1 MLRIQSPSI
10 LVNEDFTLLMRGRN
24 RLIVKRSDNRPHSN
38 ECLLRVTFRS
48 ESPQVAQRST
58 SGPWGVVKILNRNA
72 KALAPLILFAIL
84 SGCKV
89 TKEKPVKNEPTD
101 PTPTAPVVTPA
112 PPPATTAA
120 PSPSLFGEVAI
131 ASEFDINSELI
142 SAPIPASAAPDVV
155 GAFRFICTAGQLLK
169 DDPIVYPGQ
178 AGKSHLHQFYGNT
191 AANASSTY
199 SSLRKGGQ
207 STCMSPLNRSAY
219 WMPAMLDGKGN
230 VVRPDHIQ
238 IYYKRRPQS
247 DPKCSLTSGDPK
259 AEGNCVD
266 LPNGLKFVFGYDMV
280 TNKTPTGAAYFNCK
294 GTGATAG
301 HYSTIA
307 AAVGKCVSGGQ
318 LGAVIKAPDCWDGK
332 TLDSTNHRDHMAYS
346 DYGTWGYRKCPS
358 THPYVVPG
366 FTLQAWYTI
375 APGDD
380 LKLWKLSSD
389 DMRPDL
395 PHGST
400 FHADFFMAWDP
411 TIAKM
416 WHDNCINKMLN
427 CSGGVLGNGKMMKQ
441 FAGFSWSAS
450 PRLVAAP

>member
-1 MLRIQSPSI
+1 VGVTNI
-10 LVNEDFTLLMRGRN
+10 LKTR
-24 RLIVKRSDNRPHSN
+24 
-38 ECLLRVTFRS
+38 T
-48 ESPQVAQRST
+48 
-58 SGPWGVVKILNRNA
+58 
-72 KALAPLILFAIL
+72 KALAPLILFAL
-84 SGCKV
+84 MTGCKV
-89 TKEKPVKNEPTD
+89 SKESAAQAATGVS
-101 PTPTAPVVTPA
+101 TPSGPSTAA
-112 PPPATTAA
+112 PPPPTTTPV
-120 PSPSLFGEVAI
+120 PSPSLLGEVSI

-142 SAPIPASAAPDVV
+142 PAPIPASAAPDVV

-178 AGKSHLHQFYGNT
+178 AGASHLHQFYGNT
-191 AANASSTY
+191 GAKASSTY
-199 SSLRKGGQ
+199 SSLRKSGQ

-219 WMPAMLDGKGN
+219 WMPAMMDGRGN

-238 IYYKRRPQS
+238 IYYKRRPKS

-280 TNKTPTGAAYFNCK
+280 TGKAPTGSTYFNCK
-294 GTGATAG
+294 GTGADPG
-301 HYSTIA
+301 HFATIPA
-307 AAVGKCVSGGQ
+307 TIGNCVLGGQ

-332 TLDSTNHRDHMAYS
+332 NLDSPNHRDHMAYS
-346 DYGTWGYRKCPS
+346 GYGTWGYRKCPS

-411 TIAKM
+411 TIKQM
-416 WHDNCINKMLN
+416 WHDNCINKMLS
-427 CSGGVLGNGKMMKQ
+427 CSAGDLGNGKMLKM
-441 FAGFSWSAS
+441 FAGFNWYAS
-450 PRLVAAP
+450 PRLVAAAP

>member
-1 MLRIQSPSI
+1 MGVTNI
-10 LVNEDFTLLMRGRN
+10 LKTR
-24 RLIVKRSDNRPHSN
+24 
-38 ECLLRVTFRS
+38 T
-48 ESPQVAQRST
+48 
-58 SGPWGVVKILNRNA
+58 
-72 KALAPLILFAIL
+72 KALAPLILFAL
-84 SGCKV
+84 MTGCKV
-89 TKEKPVKNEPTD
+89 SKESAAQAATGVS
-101 PTPTAPVVTPA
+101 TPSGPSTAA
-112 PPPATTAA
+112 PPPPTTTPV
-120 PSPSLFGEVAI
+120 PSPSLLGEVSI
-131 ASEFDINSELI
+131 ASEFDINSKLI
-142 SAPIPASAAPDVV
+142 PAPIPASAAPDVV

-178 AGKSHLHQFYGNT
+178 AGASHLHQFYGNT
-191 AANASSTY
+191 GAKASSTY
-199 SSLRKGGQ
+199 SSLRKSGQ

-219 WMPAMLDGKGN
+219 WMPAMMDGRGN

-238 IYYKRRPQS
+238 IYYKRRPKS

-280 TNKTPTGAAYFNCK
+280 TGKAPTGSTYFNCK
-294 GTGATAG
+294 GTGADPG
-301 HYSTIA
+301 HFATIPA
-307 AAVGKCVSGGQ
+307 TIGNCVLGGQ

-332 TLDSTNHRDHMAYS
+332 NLDSPNHRDHMAYS
-346 DYGTWGYRKCPS
+346 GYGTWGYRKCPS

-411 TIAKM
+411 TIKQM
-416 WHDNCINKMLN
+416 WHDNCINKMLS
-427 CSGGVLGNGKMMKQ
+427 CSAGDLGNGKMLKM
-441 FAGFSWSAS
+441 FAGFNWYAS
-450 PRLVAAP
+450 PRLVAAAP

>member
-1 MLRIQSPSI
+1 M
-10 LVNEDFTLLMRGRN
+10 G
-24 RLIVKRSDNRPHSN
+24 
-38 ECLLRVTFRS
+38 VT
-48 ESPQVAQRST
+48 
-58 SGPWGVVKILNRNA
+58 KILKTRT
-72 KALAPLILFAIL
+72 KALAPLILFAL
-84 SGCKV
+84 MTGCKV
-89 TKEKPVKNEPTD
+89 SKESAAQAATGVSAPSGPS
-101 PTPTAPVVTPA
+101 TAA
-112 PPPATTAA
+112 PPPPTTTPV
-120 PSPSLFGEVAI
+120 PSPSLLGEVSI

-142 SAPIPASAAPDVV
+142 PAPIPASAAPDVV

-178 AGKSHLHQFYGNT
+178 AGASHLHQFYGNT
-191 AANASSTY
+191 GAKASSTY
-199 SSLRKGGQ
+199 SSLRKSGQ

-219 WMPAMLDGKGN
+219 WMPAMMDGRGN

-238 IYYKRRPQS
+238 IYYKRRPKS

-280 TNKTPTGAAYFNCK
+280 TGKAPTGSTYFNCK
-294 GTGATAG
+294 GTGADPG
-301 HYSTIA
+301 HFATIPA
-307 AAVGKCVSGGQ
+307 TIGNCVLGGQ

-332 TLDSTNHRDHMAYS
+332 NLDSPNHRDHMAYS
-346 DYGTWGYRKCPS
+346 GYGTWGYRKCPS

-411 TIAKM
+411 TIKQM
-416 WHDNCINKMLN
+416 WHDNCINKMLS
-427 CSGGVLGNGKMMKQ
+427 CSAGDLGNGKMLKM
-441 FAGFSWSAS
+441 FAGFNWYAS
-450 PRLVAAP
+450 PRLVAAAP